1 MLVDFHDKGVG
12 ISDAMC
18 TDSEGRLWRAVFFGA
33 TIVLVGPSHRRAVG
47 QDRVPSPSHDV
58 MLLWGGGGGRAPLMT
73 SCCFWG
79 PDLVDVCHQ
88 HCTEIPFTYVSV
100 DDLLPLNKIM
110 VFTVL
115 EVSRQAILLSVVVV
129 SAHRF
134 NAIKQP

>member
-1 MLVDFHDKGVG
+1 
-12 ISDAMC
+12 
-18 TDSEGRLWRAVFFGA
+18 
-33 TIVLVGPSHRRAVG
+33 
-47 QDRVPSPSHDV
+47 
-58 MLLWGGGGGRAPLMT
+58 MT

-79 PDLVDVCHQ
+79 PDFNGCLSPTLPIYLMKPVC
-88 HCTEIPFTYVSV
+88 V
-100 DDLLPLNKIM
+100 DDLLPLNKVM

>member
-1 MLVDFHDKGVG
+1 MFVTNTALKFN
-12 ISDAMC
+12 
-18 TDSEGRLWRAVFFGA
+18 
-33 TIVLVGPSHRRAVG
+33 
-47 QDRVPSPSHDV
+47 
-58 MLLWGGGGGRAPLMT
+58 LLNET
-73 SCCFWG
+73 CF
-79 PDLVDVCHQ
+79 C
-88 HCTEIPFTYVSV
+88 

>member
-1 MLVDFHDKGVG
+1 
-12 ISDAMC
+12 
-18 TDSEGRLWRAVFFGA
+18 
-33 TIVLVGPSHRRAVG
+33 
-47 QDRVPSPSHDV
+47 
-58 MLLWGGGGGRAPLMT
+58 MT
-73 SCCFWG
+73 SCCFRG
-79 PDLVDVCHQ
+79 PDFSGCLSTTLHKNSIYLMKHVCA
-88 HCTEIPFTYVSV
+88 

>member
-1 MLVDFHDKGVG
+1 MMSCCF
-12 ISDAMC
+12 
-18 TDSEGRLWRAVFFGA
+18 
-33 TIVLVGPSHRRAVG
+33 
-47 QDRVPSPSHDV
+47 
-58 MLLWGGGGGRAPLMT
+58 WGGGGGGREGREGKSPSHDIMLLQGSRLQWMFVTNIALK
-73 SCCFWG
+73 FIKH
-79 PDLVDVCHQ
+79 VC
-88 HCTEIPFTYVSV
+88 V